1 MEACIMFKSLSF
13 KKLQNLVEKLG
24 IIVADE
30 GTYLSELYSKSS
42 GAYTRISWRYNNDLF
57 SVEYPNSNKN
67 KRGLHNAYMNTRKN
81 LNVISLSINDKNT
94 LSKDYIGK
102 NVYLSEKLCDVW
114 KLLEKERMGVFWW
127 FTQR

>member
-1 MEACIMFKSLSF
+1 MFTSLSF
-13 KKLQNLVEKLG
+13 KQLQNLVEKLG

-30 GTYLSELYSKSS
+30 GTYLSEVYSKSS
-42 GAYTRISWRYNNDLF
+42 GSYIRISWRYNNDLF

-67 KRGLHNAYMNTRKN
+67 KRGLHNAYMNTRKS
-81 LNVISLSINDKNT
+81 LNAISLSINDMNT